1 MAVFLDTLN
10 TFQSSFN
17 SGNFKIEVNL
27 IFFYYTARIP
37 TFFIILGTIIGDFG
51 SMWTAAAATL
61 KPKESLRCALFG
73 SMDDAARRM

>member
-1 MAVFLDTLN
+1 MGVNFFNTLN
-10 TFQSSFN
+10 TFQSFLTRRDLEFCLITLLEFLPSF
-17 SGNFKIEVNL
+17 I
-27 IFFYYTARIP
+27 
-37 TFFIILGTIIGDFG
+37 IILGTLIGDFG